1 MVMKEIFAT
10 YTQTSA
16 RLGLTFADGR
26 IVGTLDGVPV
36 QMTFG
41 AHSVQVAAFLPT
53 PAPFELS
60 IAARGLVDKLVELFG
75 SHAQGIGDP
84 AFDAVFVVKTAS
96 PEKLGAL
103 LDSAAKEALLDAAK
117 ADLHPSA
124 DAHAAH
130 IRRFSYSAVTDTPQ
144 IIERD
149 FREAVR
155 IAKALA
161 ASFAPR

>member
-1 MVMKEIFAT
+1 MVMNELFST
-10 YTQTSA
+10 YTTTSQK
-16 RLGLTFADGR
+16 LGLTFADGR
-26 IVGTLDGVPV
+26 IVGTLDGIAV

-41 AHSVQVAAFLPT
+41 AHSVQVAAFLPA

-60 IAARGLVDKLVELFG
+60 IAARGLVDKLADFFG
-75 SHAQGIGDP
+75 SHAQGIGDA

-103 LDSAAKEALLDAAK
+103 LGSDAKQALLDAAK
-117 ADLHPSA
+117 ADLHPSV

-130 IRRFSYSAVTDTPQ
+130 TRRFSYSAVTDAPET
-144 IIERD
+144 IERD

-155 IAKALA
+155 IAKAVA
-161 ASFAPR
+161 ASFAPK